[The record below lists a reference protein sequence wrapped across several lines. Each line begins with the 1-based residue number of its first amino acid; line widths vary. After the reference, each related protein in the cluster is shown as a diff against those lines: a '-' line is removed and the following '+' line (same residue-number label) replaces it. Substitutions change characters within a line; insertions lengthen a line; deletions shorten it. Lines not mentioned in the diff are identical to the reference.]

1 MPQFDERGTIASL
14 AREFPEIVQ
23 ELQEQSLAGLFYL
36 EMGCF
41 QRYLQRQID
50 AENRA
55 EVARCYEWLRK
66 LMLYGDSEVQNAV
79 GVSVLEHLNTSDGK
93 ANRRWA
99 LESMP
104 PILRQAYSELTRGIY
119 PRVRERTAFGD
130 RSTRT
135 LDGTR
140 SDIA

>member
-1 MPQFDERGTIASL
+1 MPQFDQRGTIATL
-14 AREFPEIVQ
+14 AREFPEIAR

-41 QRYLQRQID
+41 QRYIQHQID

-66 LMLYGDSEVQNAV
+66 FMLYGDSEVQNAV

-93 ANRRWA
+93 VNRRWA

-104 PILRQAYSELTRGIY
+104 PILRQAYAELTRGI
-119 PRVRERTAFGD
+119 
-130 RSTRT
+130 
-135 LDGTR
+135 
-140 SDIA
+140 